1 MLSRL
6 RLGRRPHV
14 DELAVLSA
22 EVVRL
27 RSLTETSAQTAS
39 AALVR
44 AARAEDRA
52 VAAEQRARSAES
64 RLGQVFDELAGL
76 RSELAGLRE
85 ELVWAFAEGRMPVAP
100 KVIDLRDESSR
111 TA

>member
-1 MLSRL
+1 M
-6 RLGRRPHV
+6 
-14 DELAVLSA
+14 
-22 EVVRL
+22 L
-27 RSLTETSAQTAS
+27 RSLSETCAETAS

-52 VAAEQRARSAES
+52 VAAEQRARAAES
-64 RLGQVFDELAGL
+64 RLWHVSEELAGL

-100 KVIDLRDESSR
+100 KVIDLRGESAQ